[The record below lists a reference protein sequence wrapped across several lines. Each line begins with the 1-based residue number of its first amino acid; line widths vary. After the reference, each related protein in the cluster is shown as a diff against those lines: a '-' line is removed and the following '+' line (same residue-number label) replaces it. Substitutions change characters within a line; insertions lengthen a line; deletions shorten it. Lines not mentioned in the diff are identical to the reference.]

1 MFKDKRGLSTIVV
14 TLILIVLSLVAV
26 GVVWVVISNL
36 LNTGTQQANFQFG
49 TLFLNLK
56 MEKVFMDSN
65 GNLLVTVSRG
75 TGQGDLKEI
84 DFIVSDGKNSQ
95 VIKKPTTLSE
105 LGTSTFTLTQ
115 TDFAGISGNM
125 QIDIAPVINSGGQD
139 QVGNKVDSKKI
150 DYSSCLGILNSGQSH
165 GDGVYWI
172 NPDGTNF
179 QVYCD
184 MTTDGGGWTLL
195 MKAAQGTTFNYDS
208 NYWTTTN
215 TLNGNDL
222 TLNAGDA
229 KYDSFNKVPV
239 KDLMAKWP
247 DISSGWKWTQNSFD
261 DGTAILL
268 PTFFSTTTSS
278 MNPGGSGKFI
288 QDAKTFSGWQSG
300 VFSSQVD
307 IRFYG
312 FNYNSY
318 SGNAKVRWGFGWN
331 ENGDG
336 LYPSTLVAYSGSND
350 VSGGIGMSSNFGSY
364 SAGDKINCCQDT
376 TGINRAARVEIYGR

>member
-1 MFKDKRGLSTIVV
+1 
-14 TLILIVLSLVAV
+14 
-26 GVVWVVISNL
+26 
-36 LNTGTQQANFQFG
+36 
-49 TLFLNLK
+49 
-56 MEKVFMDSN
+56 MDSN